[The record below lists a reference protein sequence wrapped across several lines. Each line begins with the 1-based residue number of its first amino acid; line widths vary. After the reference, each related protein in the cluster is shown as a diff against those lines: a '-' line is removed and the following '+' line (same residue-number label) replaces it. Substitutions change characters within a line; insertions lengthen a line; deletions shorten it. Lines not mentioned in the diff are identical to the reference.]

1 MKELTPRSY
10 FCLLQGFGGRL
21 SLTTTNYSERI
32 LHATSVEMLHP
43 TVPHQPSAQTPA
55 VSKHELP
62 LATPSR
68 TTQTAHNAPGSL
80 AFAAG
85 FFITNGIL
93 AMCETGA
100 GWTSATARK
109 CCGHRAN
116 QHHSVISCLVNPRK
130 SRPEFEEGPVKLTR
144 KRGSQKRLKQRC
156 LAGNYICHPPIHPS
170 IHPSTYSSVNPPY
183 NSSIKQSIHLFFD
196 SGIHPSIYVLIQLF
210 SAFIHS
216 SIHPSYLYITHIS
229 IHPFSH

>member
-55 VSKHELP
+55 VSMHELP

-85 FFITNGIL
+85 FFITNGIP

-100 GWTSATARK
+100 GWTSTTARK
-109 CCGHRAN
+109 CCGHPAN
-116 QHHSVISCLVNPRK
+116 QPHSVISCLVNPRK
-130 SRPEFEEGPVKLTR
+130 SRPEFQEGPVKLALM
-144 KRGSQKRLKQRC
+144 KHPNYKLKSETY
-156 LAGNYICHPPIHPS
+156 GTSPS
-170 IHPSTYSSVNPPY
+170 A
-183 NSSIKQSIHLFFD
+183 QE
-196 SGIHPSIYVLIQLF
+196 
-210 SAFIHS
+210 
-216 SIHPSYLYITHIS
+216 
-229 IHPFSH
+229 